1 MSEQKASSAVADR
14 SIDVGGYR
22 LHFRVYPGSGPNV
35 LLEAGGGADAS
46 YWKSLPADWAR
57 ETGATV
63 IAYDRAG
70 YGESDLPE
78 APYDVRQEIAGLWRG
93 LEQLGL
99 AHSLIA
105 LGHSYGGMLIPV
117 LAGEHPDAVCGLVYL
132 DAMNVA
138 FIDFLGG
145 AQALIDHPLMQFP
158 FDRSRPEAL
167 TKEQRAAIRVE
178 AGLPHTVETVRSMP
192 VSPDTPVRAITAGIP
207 WWPKPEENAAWRASH
222 ERLAAAA
229 ADGKLLV
236 AEESAHLIPYDQPE
250 IILAAIADLVHVY
263 EKEKACE

>member
-1 MSEQKASSAVADR
+1 MSEQSTSRAAFDR
-14 SIDVGGYR
+14 TLDVGGYR
-22 LHFRVYPGSGPNV
+22 LHFRIFPGTGPNV
-35 LLEAGGGADAS
+35 LLEAGGGADAD
-46 YWKSLPADWAR
+46 YWKSLPADLAR

-93 LEQLGL
+93 LEQLRL

-105 LGHSYGGMLIPV
+105 VGHSYGGMLIPV
-117 LAGEHPDAVCGLVYL
+117 LGSEHPVAVSGLVFL
-132 DAMNVA
+132 DAMNVE

-158 FDRSRPEAL
+158 IDRAHPEAL
-167 TKEQRAAIRVE
+167 PKPQRAALRVE
-178 AGLPHTVETVRSMP
+178 AGLPGTVTTVRARP
-192 VSPDTPVRAITAGIP
+192 VPPHIPVRVITAGIP
-207 WWPKPEENAAWRASH
+207 WWSTPEEDAAWRLSH
-222 ERLAAAA
+222 EHLAEAA

-250 IILAAIADLVHVY
+250 IILAAIADLMHVY
-263 EKEKACE
+263 EGAVIV